1 LFGHPQPLRKYAKIQ
16 VSFHDLINDSYY
28 IETNVSTYKTVIW
41 AAFKDATYML
51 PL

>member
-1 LFGHPQPLRKYAKIQ
+1 MQKYQ
-16 VSFHDLINDSYY
+16 VSFHDLIN
-28 IETNVSTYKTVIW
+28 ETNVSTYKTVIW